1 MPKGHGMSYLPK
13 EKYGHHEPGYPG
25 KISKGS
31 STPAGYQQEARSHKK
46 SSAGSKSTI
55 KRVKGM

>member
-1 MPKGHGMSYLPK
+1 MGKLYHLPK
-13 EKYGHHEPGYPG
+13 EKSGHSEPGYPA
-25 KISKGS
+25 KIASGS

-55 KRVKGM
+55 KRAKG